1 MPACQIPGR
10 DQNVALTDLASPA
23 MRLEQILGHPLAGPP
38 GQVGPNS
45 GLVTADHLDKGFLV
59 AGQ

>member
-1 MPACQIPGR
+1 
-10 DQNVALTDLASPA
+10 
-23 MRLEQILGHPLAGPP
+23 MRPEQILGHPPAGPP
-38 GQVGPNS
+38 GQAGPNS